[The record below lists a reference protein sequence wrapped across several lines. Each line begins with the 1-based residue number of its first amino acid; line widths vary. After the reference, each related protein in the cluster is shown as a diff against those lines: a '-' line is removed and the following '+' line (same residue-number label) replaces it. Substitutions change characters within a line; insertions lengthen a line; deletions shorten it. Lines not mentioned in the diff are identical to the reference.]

1 MSILHFIF
9 ILIPLSITMSTLQSP
24 QLQDRKIESLQTQQ
38 DFLNLLR
45 RRHLHWMNAA
55 DDPEI
60 ERIHLEIAESIR
72 IMTELYIQ
80 LLDILDLRN
89 KE

>member
-9 ILIPLSITMSTLQSP
+9 ILIPLALTMSTLQST

-55 DDPEI
+55 DDREI
-60 ERIHLEIAESIR
+60 EHLHLEIAESIR
-72 IMTELYIQ
+72 LMTELYIQ
-80 LLDILDLRN
+80 LLDTLEH

>member
-9 ILIPLSITMSTLQSP
+9 ILIPLGITMSTLQSA

-45 RRHLHWMNAA
+45 RRHLHWMN
-55 DDPEI
+55 DTLDPEI
-60 ERIHLEIAESIR
+60 EQLHLEIAESIR
-72 IMTELYIQ
+72 LMTELYIQ
-80 LLDILDLRN
+80 LLDTMEHKN

>member
-9 ILIPLSITMSTLQSP
+9 MLIPLGITMSTLQSA

-45 RRHLHWMNAA
+45 RRHLHWMNDTQDA
-55 DDPEI
+55 EI
-60 ERIHLEIAESIR
+60 EHLHLEIAESIR

-80 LLDILDLRN
+80 LLDTLEH

>member
-9 ILIPLSITMSTLQSP
+9 ILIPLGIAMSTLQSA
-24 QLQDRKIESLQTQQ
+24 QRQDRKIESLQTQQ

-45 RRHLHWMNAA
+45 RRHLHWMN
-55 DDPEI
+55 DTQDPEV
-60 ERIHLEIAESIR
+60 EHLHLEIAESIR

-80 LLDILDLRN
+80 LLDTL
-89 KE
+89 